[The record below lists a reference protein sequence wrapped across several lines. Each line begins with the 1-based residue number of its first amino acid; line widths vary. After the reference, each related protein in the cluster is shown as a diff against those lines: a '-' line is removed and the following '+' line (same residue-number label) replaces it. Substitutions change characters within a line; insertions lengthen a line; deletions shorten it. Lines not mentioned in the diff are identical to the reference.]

1 VIEKEQEMDRYEYI
15 IIGGG
20 IASQRAVD
28 GIRRA
33 DTEGSAAL
41 ISAEPHVP
49 YQRPPLS
56 KDYLRGEEGLDE
68 VYLQGEDYYV
78 ENSVELM
85 TSTRVVAL
93 TPDDHRITLA
103 DGRHL
108 GYGKLLLATGGR
120 ANSLPLPGADLPGV
134 LTLRTIEDCHAI
146 QELAKDGTKAV
157 VFGASYIGSEV
168 AASLTQMGVEVT
180 MVYPEDRL
188 LERLVPEVVSQ
199 ALQEIYAER
208 GVRMLAGIVADR
220 LEGSDRLERVVLKD
234 GTALEADLVVM
245 GVGISL
251 NTELAELAG
260 LELTGPKKAIVVDEN
275 LRTSAPDI
283 YAAGDIAAWPDRTFE
298 RRLRVEHWDVARAQ
312 GLRAGRNM
320 AGDVR
325 AYTTLPYFFSD
336 LFEVS
341 FELWGHF
348 ETWDQTLTRG
358 EMGASGYAIYYFHE
372 GRLTGVLSAG
382 RPKGERKPMQ
392 SLVQARVRLE
402 QVSDQLQDEET
413 DLASLVD

>member
-1 VIEKEQEMDRYEYI
+1 MDRYEYI

-33 DTEGSAAL
+33 DSEGSLAL

-56 KDYLRGEEGLDE
+56 KDYLRGKEGLDE
-68 VYLQGEDYYV
+68 VYLQGEEYYA
-78 ENSVELM
+78 ENRVELM
-85 TSTRVVAL
+85 TSSRVVAL
-93 TPDDHRITLA
+93 TPGDHRITLA
-103 DGRHL
+103 DGRQL

-120 ANSLPLPGADLPGV
+120 ANRIPLPGADLPGV
-134 LTLRTIEDCHAI
+134 LTLRTIEDAQAI
-146 QELAKDGTKAV
+146 QELAKEGHKAV
-157 VFGASYIGSEV
+157 VFGASFIGSEV

-188 LERLVPEVVSQ
+188 LKRIVPESVSNV
-199 ALQEIYAER
+199 LQEIYESR

-234 GTALEADLVVM
+234 GTVLEADLVVM

-251 NTELAELAG
+251 NTELAEAAG
-260 LELTGPKKAIVVDEN
+260 LELTGPKKAVVVDED

-283 YAAGDIAAWPDRTFE
+283 YAVGDIAAWPDRTFE
-298 RRLRVEHWDVARAQ
+298 RRLQVEHWHVACAQ

-325 AYTTLPYFFSD
+325 AYTILPYFFSD

-341 FELWGHF
+341 FELWGNLDA
-348 ETWDQTLTRG
+348 WDQTLTRG
-358 EMGASGYAIYYFHE
+358 EIGASGYAIYYFHE
-372 GRLTGVLSAG
+372 GRLTGVLTAG

-402 QVSDQLQDEET
+402 QVGDQLQDEET

>member
-1 VIEKEQEMDRYEYI
+1 MDRYEYI

-33 DTEGSAAL
+33 DKEGSLAL
-41 ISAEPHVP
+41 ISAESHVP

-68 VYLQGEDYYV
+68 VYLKGEDYYA

-85 TSTRVVAL
+85 TGARVVAL
-93 TPDDHRITLA
+93 TPGDHSITLA
-103 DGRHL
+103 DGRHF
-108 GYGKLLLATGGR
+108 GYGKLLLSTGGR

-146 QELAKDGTKAV
+146 QELAKEGNKAV

-168 AASLTQMGVEVT
+168 AASLTQMGADVT
-180 MVYPEDRL
+180 MVYPGDRL
-188 LERLVPEVVSQ
+188 LERLVPESVSDV
-199 ALQEIYAER
+199 LQEIYESR
-208 GVRMLAGIVADR
+208 GVRIFSGIVAER
-220 LEGSDRLERVVLKD
+220 LEGSDHLERVVLKD
-234 GTALEADLVVM
+234 GTVLDAGLLVM

-251 NTELAELAG
+251 NTELAEMAG
-260 LELTGPKKAIVVDEN
+260 LELTGPKKAVVVDEE

-298 RRLRVEHWDVARAQ
+298 QRLRVEHWDVARAQ

-341 FELWGHF
+341 FELWGNF
-348 ETWDQTLTRG
+348 DTWDQTLTRG
-358 EMGASGYAIYYFHE
+358 QIGTQGYAIFYFHQ
-372 GRLTGVLSAG
+372 GRLNAVLSAG
-382 RPKGERKPMQ
+382 RPDDERKPMQ
-392 SLVQARVRLE
+392 SLVQARVSLE
-402 QVSDQLQDEET
+402 QVSDQLQDEDT
-413 DLASLVD
+413 DLSSLVE